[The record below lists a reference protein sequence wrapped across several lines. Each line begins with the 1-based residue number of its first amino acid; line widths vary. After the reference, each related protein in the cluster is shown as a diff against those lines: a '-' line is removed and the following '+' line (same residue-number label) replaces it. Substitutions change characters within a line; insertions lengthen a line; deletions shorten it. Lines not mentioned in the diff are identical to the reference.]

1 MTHWRKFSL
10 LRGARLAGLALCLAG
25 GSVAVSI
32 GYAGGIA
39 HAGGIPEHLEH
50 PLLAAVISSI
60 DAGEHQIAHAR
71 IDAALAKP
79 ALAENLR
86 QALLF
91 QRERAQR
98 IASEFTLDEAQVRA
112 RLLSQ
117 IPDLRDDEFSAWD
130 RQGQLEHLFI
140 NGEKRYF
147 RKAVSNLFYVNP
159 AALAR
164 RAKTAPRF
172 LDDAPLYAPHA
183 HHRQVIEA
191 ALASGRTAVEK
202 KTLRIRQRITV
213 KKDAVPDGETLR
225 VWLPFPRH
233 IPGHQD
239 NIRIVSS
246 HPSPARIAGDEA
258 LQRTAYFE
266 VPAKAGSETKISIEY
281 ETDIH
286 ARYHVIDADKV
297 TASGSDG
304 VLAEHLA
311 ERPPHI
317 VFSDKLKAFSR
328 AVVGEEKNPYRIAQ
342 KLFAAV
348 DQIPWAGAREYSTLS
363 NISDYA
369 FSAGH
374 ADCGQQ
380 TLLLITLLRMNG
392 IPARWQSGWEFSD
405 AKFDTMH
412 DWAQVYFA
420 PHGWV
425 PVDVTHGVLAADD
438 ARLKWFY
445 LGGLDSYRLIFN
457 DDYSREFSPAKQHF
471 RSETVDLQ
479 RGEVEWRNGNLYFDQ
494 WSYGLDWAVDAPLPP
509 AR

>member
-1 MTHWRKFSL
+1 MTCWRNLSSLRRARRAGRSL
-10 LRGARLAGLALCLAG
+10 LFAGLSFFAAGSHVLA
-25 GSVAVSI
+25 ADQ
-32 GYAGGIA
+32 
-39 HAGGIPEHLEH
+39 PEH
-50 PLLAAVISSI
+50 PLLAAVIASV
-60 DAGEHQIAHAR
+60 DAGEHQLADAR
-71 IDAALAKP
+71 IEAALAHP
-79 ALAENLR
+79 DTAGHLR

-91 QRERAQR
+91 QRERARR
-98 IASEFTLDEAQVRA
+98 IASEFTLDENQVLSRLRA
-112 RLLSQ
+112 L
-117 IPDLRDDEFSAWD
+117 IPDMREDEFRQWD

-159 AALAR
+159 AAVAR
-164 RAKTAPRF
+164 RAKTAARF

-183 HHRQVIEA
+183 HHRQVIDA
-191 ALASGRTAVEK
+191 ALASGKPGVEK
-202 KTLRIRQRITV
+202 KTLRIRQHITV
-213 KKDAVPDGETLR
+213 KKDAVPDGEMLR
-225 VWLPFPRH
+225 IWLPFPRD

-239 NIRIVSS
+239 NIRLLSS
-246 HPSPARIAGDEA
+246 HPVPARIAGNEN

-266 VPAKAGSETKISIEY
+266 VPARAGADTTVSIEY
-281 ETDIH
+281 ETDIRAQYH
-286 ARYHVIDADKV
+286 AIDPDKV
-297 TASGSDG
+297 VPAGAG
-304 VLAEHLA
+304 AALAEHLA

-317 VFSDKLKAFSR
+317 VFTDKLKAFSR

-369 FSAGH
+369 FTAGH

-405 AKFDTMH
+405 GKFDTMH
-412 DWAQVYFA
+412 DWAYAYFA

-438 ARLKWFY
+438 PRIKWFY

-479 RGEVEWRNGNLYFDQ
+479 RGEVEWRSGNLYFDQ
-494 WSYGLDWAVDAPLPP
+494 WDYGLDWAVDAPLPP